1 MCTVDNMKT
10 NILIADDE
18 PNQLELMTFNL
29 ENAGFSIIR
38 AQNGT
43 EVIELVEEK
52 NPDLIILD
60 WMMPKMSGIDVCRAL
75 RSKAET
81 KLLPIIILSA
91 RSEEGDKLLGLDTG
105 ADDYISK
112 PFSPKEL
119 ISRVK
124 ALLRRSRPEL
134 INDILEYNN
143 LRISLSEL
151 TVTLNDYPTKLG
163 PKELKLLSIL
173 MGRPGHIFS
182 RAKLLDLVWGHGVYV
197 EERTVDVH
205 MSRLRK
211 ALKLNSSEG
220 QNVIRTV
227 RDGGYGLFKENKH

>member
-1 MCTVDNMKT
+1 MKT

-18 PNQLELMTFNL
+18 PNQLELMAFNL
-29 ENAGFSIIR
+29 ESAGFSTIR
-38 AQNGT
+38 AQNGK

-60 WMMPKMSGIDVCRAL
+60 WMMPKMSGIEVCRSL
-75 RSKAET
+75 RSRSET

-91 RSEEGDKLLGLDTG
+91 RSEEGDKSLGLDSG

-124 ALLRRSRPEL
+124 ALLRRSRPAL

-143 LRISLSEL
+143 LRLSLSEL
-151 TVTLNDYPTKLG
+151 TVTLNDNDIKLG
-163 PKELKLLSIL
+163 PKEFKLLSIL
-173 MGRPGHIFS
+173 IERPGHIFS

-211 ALKLNSSEG
+211 ALKSNSIDG
-220 QNVIRTV
+220 QNLIRTV
-227 RDGGYGLFKENKH
+227 RDGGYGLFKENIF